1 MYLSEDEA
9 QIFYKLW
16 LSLLDY
22 TNNKYKLN
30 PQLKKLVSPKS
41 INPQDLIP
49 IMKLKI
55 KKLLL

>member
-16 LSLLDY
+16 LSLLEY

-30 PQLKKLVSPKS
+30 SKEEYG
-41 INPQDLIP
+41 IITT
-49 IMKLKI
+49 I
-55 KKLLL
+55 